1 MSEPLSAR
9 KVQQALT
16 YLAKL
21 NSDDPLR
28 VEQAHKQLARWRSQ
42 SSEHE
47 HAWLEAERRWQM
59 IHRLTPQLRGTV
71 QSQPVNLSRRRL
83 LRQGTGLLAV
93 IGASGWLSWL
103 WRETRPFTQSLLTEH
118 AEPSRPVTLP
128 DGSELLLAAE
138 SNVRVE
144 FSHAQRQIML
154 MHGNVYFDVAHETL
168 RSFVINTRLGQIKVL
183 GTAFSVSDRG
193 GCIQVAVARGRVHVQ
208 GLKGEAKIL
217 TAGQHVSL
225 NAQGEMIA
233 LNPHR
238 QAGPDIENWRKGWW
252 SYTDA
257 PLSEVLAEY
266 NAYAARPV
274 RVSADAAHLRLTG
287 SFPSDKPQMLLQTLP
302 RILPVQLVNKAGEL
316 YVQLR

>member
-1 MSEPLSAR
+1 MPEQLSTR

-21 NSDDPLR
+21 NSDDPSR
-28 VEQAHKQLARWRSQ
+28 VEQARKQLARWRNQ

-59 IHRLTPQLRGTV
+59 IHRLTPQLRGAV
-71 QSQPVNLSRRRL
+71 HSQPANLSRRRL

-103 WRETRPFTQSLLTEH
+103 WRETSPFTQSLLTEH
-118 AEPSRPVTLP
+118 AEPSRPFTLP
-128 DGSELLLAAE
+128 DGSQLLLAAQ
-138 SNVRVE
+138 SNVRVQ
-144 FSHAQRQIML
+144 FSHTQRQVML
-154 MHGNVYFDVAHETL
+154 LHGNVYFDVAHETL
-168 RSFVINTRLGQIKVL
+168 RNFVINTRLGQVKVL
-183 GTAFSVSDRG
+183 GTAFSISDRG

-217 TAGQHVSL
+217 TAGQHVSI
-225 NAQGEMIA
+225 NAQGETSA
-233 LNPHR
+233 FNPHR
-238 QAGPDIENWRKGWW
+238 QIGPDIENWRKGWW

-257 PLSEVLAEY
+257 PLSEVIAEY

-274 RVSADAAHLRLTG
+274 GVSAEAAHLRLTG
-287 SFPSDKPQMLLQTLP
+287 SFPSDQPQILLNSLP
-302 RILPVQLVNKAGEL
+302 RILPVQLVNVAGEP